1 MLSAVRRLTT
11 RRVTP
16 VERYWSRHTV
26 KAIPFATADES
37 ARDLEW
43 RFGQY
48 PLFRELMDLWGSHDD
63 QTILDYGCGPGND
76 VTGFLVHT
84 GASRVVGVDISEKA
98 LGLAASRLALH
109 GIDPERHRLL
119 RLSEAEPELPLADG
133 SADYV
138 HCAGVIQH
146 TTDPERVLRELAR
159 TLRPGGSGRIMVY
172 NRDSLYFHLYT
183 AYERRVLQGLFG
195 GLTPE
200 EAFARNTDGPKCPVS
215 RAFLAGRV
223 LQARARGRLRDRVQ
237 RRLLRRRRAGSLRRY
252 WSPRRAAT
260 RGSGTSIAS
269 SSSASRSAPTA
280 IHASTDTT
288 QAWAACTQSG
298 GRSGSRGHRPA
309 GTAGAWRSPPG
320 TSGRTGGSCCA

>member
-215 RAFLAGRV
+215 RAFRPAEFCKLG
-223 LQARARGRLRDRVQ
+223 
-237 RRLLRRRRAGSLRRY
+237 
-252 WSPRRAAT
+252 RAA
-260 RGSGTSIAS
+260 GFEIEF
-269 SSSASRSAPTA
+269 
-280 IHASTDTT
+280 
-288 QAWAACTQSG
+288 SG
-298 GRSGSRGHRPA
+298 GYFADVELELWRNLGSEACGDPRLGDEHREFLLGVEVGADGYPRFDGHYA
-309 GTAGAWRSPPG
+309 GVGGVYAV
-320 TSGRTGGSCCA
+320 GRQEW